1 MGFLFSLNA
10 DIYKHKTY
18 NSNMRK
24 KQLIYLILII
34 LSFLV
39 LASLGLMVV
48 ESISLQESLYR
59 AIYISLTHHDNFHMD
74 SWPARGIVIGL
85 VLASLVLLAYLLKLF
100 GEYIIGLGDGLKRRK
115 IKAKLISMKDHY
127 IVCGL
132 GRVGSQ
138 VARELAS
145 EGQHFVAI
153 DKDEN
158 RVKEAVAMGY
168 TAFVGDSTKE
178 RDLHKAKIEKA
189 KGIVASLGDDS
200 NNLFLTLTA
209 RQLNPDLFIVSRANR
224 EENVQRIARAGADK
238 VSMPN
243 QIGGFH
249 MATLLMRPHVIDIL
263 DSLSTN
269 KSSDLQVRE
278 ILVPKSSRV
287 SGHRLENILKHAE
300 GITTLAL
307 NTASGTSHV
316 HPTGRE
322 VVYPGD
328 SLIVMGTKSQLQTL
342 NKLV

>member
-1 MGFLFSLNA
+1 
-10 DIYKHKTY
+10 
-18 NSNMRK
+18 MRK
-24 KQLIYLILII
+24 KQAIV
-34 LSFLV
+34 LV
-39 LASLGLMVV
+39 LVISLVLLVSSFGLMRIENV
-48 ESISLQESLYR
+48 SFQESLYR
-59 AIYISLTHHDNFHMD
+59 AVYISLTHHDNFHMD
-74 SWPARGIVIGL
+74 SWPARGIIISL

-115 IKAKLISMKDHY
+115 VKAKLISMKDHY

-189 KGIVASLGDDS
+189 RGIVASLGDDS

-224 EENVQRIARAGADK
+224 EENVARIVRAGADK

-269 KSSDLQVRE
+269 KSSELQVKE
-278 ILVPKSSRV
+278 FLVPKSSRI
-287 SGHRLENILKHAE
+287 SGHRLENILKHAD
-300 GITTLAL
+300 GLTILAL
-307 NTASGTSHV
+307 NTSNGNSQV

-322 VVYPGD
+322 VVYAGD
-328 SLIVMGTKSQLQTL
+328 SLIVMGTRSQLHSL
-342 NKLV
+342 DKLV

>member
-1 MGFLFSLNA
+1 
-10 DIYKHKTY
+10 
-18 NSNMRK
+18 MRK
-24 KQLIYLILII
+24 KQAAVLALII
-34 LSFLV
+34 LVVLLVASFGIMRIENL
-39 LASLGLMVV
+39 SY
-48 ESISLQESLYR
+48 QESLYR
-59 AIYISLTHHDNFHMD
+59 SVYISLTHHDNFHME
-74 SWPARGIVIGL
+74 SWPARLIVISL
-85 VLASLVLLAYLLKLF
+85 VLASLILLAYLLKLF

-115 IKAKLISMKDHY
+115 VKAKLISMKDHY

-145 EGQHFVAI
+145 EGQHFVVI

-158 RVKEAVAMGY
+158 RVKEAVALGY

-178 RDLHKAKIEKA
+178 KDLHKAKIEKA
-189 KGIVASLGDDS
+189 RGIVASLGDDS

-224 EENVQRIARAGADK
+224 EENIPRIVRAGADK

-269 KSSDLQVRE
+269 KSSELQVKE
-278 ILVPKSSRV
+278 VLVPKSSRV
-287 SGHRLENILKHAE
+287 SGHRLENILKHAD
-300 GITTLAL
+300 GITVLAL
-307 NTASGTSHV
+307 NTASGNSQV

-322 VVYPGD
+322 VVYAGD
-328 SLIVMGTKSQLQTL
+328 RLVVMGTKNQLNSL
-342 NKLV
+342 EKLV

>member
-1 MGFLFSLNA
+1 
-10 DIYKHKTY
+10 
-18 NSNMRK
+18 MRK
-24 KQLIYLILII
+24 KQIIFLVLFI
-34 LSFLV
+34 LSFLL
-39 LASLGLMVV
+39 LASLGIMLAEDV
-48 ESISLQESLYR
+48 SFFESLYR
-59 AIYISLTHHDNFHMD
+59 SAYISLTHHDNFHMD
-74 SWPARGIVIGL
+74 SWPARGIVISL
-85 VLASLVLLAYLLKLF
+85 VLASLILLAYLLKLF

-115 IKAKLISMKDHY
+115 VKAKLISMKDHY
-127 IVCGL
+127 VVCGL

-153 DKDEN
+153 DKNEN
-158 RVKEAVAMGY
+158 RVKDAVAMGY

-178 RDLHKAKIEKA
+178 KDLHKAKIEKA
-189 KGIVASLGDDS
+189 RGLVVSLGNDS
-200 NNLFLTLTA
+200 DNLFLTLTA

-269 KSSDLQVRE
+269 KSSDLQVKE
-278 ILVPKSSRV
+278 VQVPKSSRV
-287 SGHRLENILKHAE
+287 SGHRLENILKHAD
-300 GITTLAL
+300 GLTILAL
-307 NTASGTSHV
+307 NTASGSSQV

-328 SLIVMGTKSQLQTL
+328 SLIVMGTKNQLNSL
-342 NKLV
+342 EKLV

>member
-1 MGFLFSLNA
+1 
-10 DIYKHKTY
+10 
-18 NSNMRK
+18 MRK
-24 KQLIYLILII
+24 KQAVVLALII
-34 LSFLV
+34 LVVLLVASFGIMRIENL
-39 LASLGLMVV
+39 SY
-48 ESISLQESLYR
+48 QESLYR
-59 AIYISLTHHDNFHMD
+59 SIYISLTHHDNFHME
-74 SWPARGIVIGL
+74 SWPARAIVISL
-85 VLASLVLLAYLLKLF
+85 VLASLILLAYLLKLF

-115 IKAKLISMKDHY
+115 VKAKLISMKDHY

-145 EGQHFVAI
+145 EGQHFVVI
-153 DKDEN
+153 DQDEN
-158 RVKEAVAMGY
+158 RVKEAVALGY

-178 RDLHKAKIEKA
+178 KDLHKAKIEKA
-189 KGIVASLGDDS
+189 RGIVASLGDDS

-224 EENVQRIARAGADK
+224 EENIPRIVRAGADK

-269 KSSDLQVRE
+269 KSSELQVKE
-278 ILVPKSSRV
+278 VLVPKSSRV

-300 GITTLAL
+300 GITVLAL
-307 NTASGTSHV
+307 NTASGNSQV

-322 VVYPGD
+322 VVYAGD
-328 SLIVMGTKSQLQTL
+328 RLVVMGTKNQLNSL
-342 NKLV
+342 EKLV

>member
-1 MGFLFSLNA
+1 
-10 DIYKHKTY
+10 
-18 NSNMRK
+18 MRK
-24 KQLIYLILII
+24 KQVIFLVFVI
-34 LSFLV
+34 LSFLIFSSV
-39 LASLGLMVV
+39 GIMFV
-48 ESISLQESLYR
+48 EKISFEESLYR
-59 AIYISLTHHDNFHMD
+59 SVYVSLTHHDNFHMN
-74 SWPARGIVIGL
+74 SWPARIIVIGL
-85 VLASLVLLAYLLKLF
+85 VLASLILLAYLLKLF

-178 RDLHKAKIEKA
+178 KDLHKAKIEKA

-209 RQLNPDLFIVSRANR
+209 RQLNPDIFVVARANR
-224 EENVQRIARAGADK
+224 EENVQRIMRAGADK

-269 KSSDLQVRE
+269 KSADLQVKE
-278 ILVPKSSRV
+278 FMVPKSSRV
-287 SGHRLENILKHAE
+287 SGHRLENILKHAD
-300 GITTLAL
+300 GLTVLAL
-307 NTASGTSHV
+307 NTASGNSQV

-322 VVYPGD
+322 VVYAGD
-328 SLIVMGTKSQLQTL
+328 SLIVMGTRNQLHSLQ
-342 NKLV
+342 KLV

>member
-1 MGFLFSLNA
+1 VGFLFGYIT
-10 DIYKHKTY
+10 DIYKHKIY
-18 NSNMRK
+18 NGCMRK
-24 KQLIYLILII
+24 KQAIVLVFIISIVLLIS
-34 LSFLV
+34 SFGMMQIEKV
-39 LASLGLMVV
+39 SYEEA
-48 ESISLQESLYR
+48 LYR
-59 AIYISLTHHDNFHMD
+59 SFYISLTHHDNFHME
-74 SWPARGIVIGL
+74 SWPARGIIIGL
-85 VLASLVLLAYLLKLF
+85 VLSSLVLLAYLLKLF

-115 IKAKLISMKDHY
+115 VKAKLLSMKDHY

-153 DKDEN
+153 DKDEDK
-158 RVKEAVAMGY
+158 VKEAVAMGY
-168 TAFVGDSTKE
+168 TAFVGDPTKE
-178 RDLHKAKIEKA
+178 KDLHKAKIEKA

-224 EENVQRIARAGADK
+224 EENVTRIIRAGADK

-249 MATLLMRPHVIDIL
+249 MATMLMRPHVIDIL

-269 KSSDLQVRE
+269 KSADLQVKE
-278 ILVPKSSRV
+278 VSVPKSSRV

-300 GITTLAL
+300 GITILAL
-307 NTASGTSHV
+307 NTANGNSQV

-328 SLIVMGTKSQLQTL
+328 RLIVMGTRNQLHSL
-342 NKLV
+342 EKLV